1 MNTAMDQRELDMMDI
16 ANTMQTMVWKYG
28 RRKDVVITYEK
39 LTAEA
44 LKSFTEWQR
53 GKFVLHTGDERFFI
67 TCDGEP
73 LYSVIV
79 NADSLL
85 TAAHELLDLIARKF

>member
-1 MNTAMDQRELDMMDI
+1 MNTAMDGRALDMMDI
-16 ANTMQTMVWKYG
+16 ANTLQTMAWKYG
-28 RRKDVVITYEK
+28 CRKDVVITYEK
-39 LTAEA
+39 LTAET
-44 LKSFTEWQR
+44 LNSFTEWQR
-53 GKFVLHTGDERFFI
+53 GKFALHTGDERFFI
-67 TCDGEP
+67 TCDGEL